1 MEDDIEELQNMI
13 SDVKSWKEERKEIE
27 KELTKLEDRIEGL
40 DDDISTTLAAIQDF
54 INQLTDID

>member
-40 DDDISTTLAAIQDF
+40 DDDISTTLMAIQDF